1 LIPFSTAFLGIIVDD
16 GIIISENIARRR
28 EMGDPP
34 LKAASEGV
42 REVFLPVLTTVLTT
56 FLAFAPMFFMKGMM
70 GKFIW
75 VIPLVVSLALFIS
88 LFESVFALPAHL
100 KRGMEKIGIRKAA
113 RARKEA
119 AGEGKKSLRKQ
130 KKADGQGA
138 IRSRGSE
145 GAERAATRRWFATLR
160 TFYKKLCYYFLRARY
175 ILVVVFF
182 AILAVT
188 VWYAKNNMEFM
199 LFPSK
204 GADRFYI
211 GVELPTGTSLQAT
224 EEKVKEIEALIQGLP
239 KDELKTF
246 ITRIGTLGW
255 VGTGENY
262 AAVLIGLTPFSER
275 TRNINEIIEDIRYK
289 ANRIEGIDKLVFDI
303 DAGGPPVGKPISIQV
318 IGSNDELRTKL
329 TNRIEDFLMNAEGV
343 KDIDRNDKLG
353 KQQVEIKFS
362 FSRLARLGLTVADV
376 AQNVRIA
383 YDGQVVTNMR
393 DGDEDI
399 KFRVLLSEKARRNV
413 NFLTRLSIPNRQGR
427 LIKLG
432 EVASLE
438 TSPGL
443 NAYHHFDGERAIT
456 IQADVDQDVTTPL
469 IVTQVLMEQLDM
481 EKDWPGM
488 RLQIGGEAEESQK
501 AMFTLIFSFLVAA
514 IGIYFL
520 LVLLFNSFSQPVLVL
535 VAIPFAIVGVI
546 IALALHNEPLSFLAM
561 TGMIGLAGVVV
572 NDSLVLVSHLN
583 KLKEERPAG
592 KLKKKEFREHNLRLI
607 AEGTSDRLRAI
618 ILTTLTT
625 VAGLLPLAY
634 GLGGESLYMSPMALA
649 LGYGLIFA
657 TPLTLILVPCMYAIG
672 SDLRKVFSRKK
683 DYESV

>member
-1 LIPFSTAFLGIIVDD
+1 MALILVVGIIVDD
-16 GIIISENIARRR
+16 GIIISENIARKR

-56 FLAFAPMFFMKGMM
+56 FLAFSPMFFMKGMM
-70 GKFIW
+70 GKFIY

-100 KRGMEKIGIRKAA
+100 KRGMEKMVIRQAA
-113 RARKEA
+113 RERKNAARSSKIGSTVREA
-119 AGEGKKSLRKQ
+119 VGTERV
-130 KKADGQGA
+130 A
-138 IRSRGSE
+138 I
-145 GAERAATRRWFATLR
+145 RRWFNALR
-160 TFYKKLCYYFLRARY
+160 NFYKKLCYYFLRVRY
-175 ILVVVFF
+175 ILVVLF
-182 AILAVT
+182 IAVLVST
-188 VWYAKNNMEFM
+188 VWYAKNNMEFL
-199 LFPSK
+199 LFDSNT
-204 GADRFYI
+204 ADRFYI
-211 GVELPTGTSLQAT
+211 GVELPTGTSLLAT

-239 KDELKTF
+239 EEELKTF
-246 ITRIGTLGW
+246 LTRIGTLGW

-262 AAVLIGLTPFSER
+262 AALMVGLTPFSER

-289 ANRIEGIDKLVFDI
+289 ANKLEGFDKLIFDV
-303 DAGGPPVGKPISIQV
+303 DAGGPPVGKPIFLRV
-318 IGSNDELRTKL
+318 IGPDDELRTKL
-329 TNRIEDFLMNAEGV
+329 TNRIENFLMNAEGV

-353 KQQVEIKFS
+353 KQQVEIKFAYNK
-362 FSRLARLGLTVADV
+362 LARLGLTVADV

-383 YDGQVVTNMR
+383 YDGQVVTSMR

-399 KFRVLLSEKARRNV
+399 KFRVILSEKARKNV

-432 EVASLE
+432 EVASLK

-443 NAYHHFDGERAIT
+443 DAYHHFDGERTIT
-456 IQADVDQDVTTPL
+456 IQADVDRDVTTPL
-469 IVTQVLMEQLDM
+469 LVTQAMMKQFDM

-488 RLQIGGEAEESQK
+488 QIKIGGEAEESQK
-501 AMFTLIFSFLVAA
+501 AWLNLLFSFLVAF

-535 VAIPFAIVGVI
+535 VAIPFGIVGVI
-546 IALALHNEPLSFLAM
+546 IALALHNEPLTFLV
-561 TGMIGLAGVVV
+561 MIGVIGLVGVVV
-572 NDSLVLVSHLN
+572 NDSLVLVSRINELR
-583 KLKEERPAG
+583 KKRPAG
-592 KLKKKEFREHNLRLI
+592 KLKKRELREHNLRFI

-625 VAGLLPLAY
+625 SAGLLPLAY
-634 GLGGESLYMSPMALA
+634 GIGGESLWMSPMALA

-657 TPLTLILVPCMYAIG
+657 TPLTLVLIPCMYAIG
-672 SDLRKVFSRKK
+672 IDLRRVFSRKK
-683 DYESV
+683 